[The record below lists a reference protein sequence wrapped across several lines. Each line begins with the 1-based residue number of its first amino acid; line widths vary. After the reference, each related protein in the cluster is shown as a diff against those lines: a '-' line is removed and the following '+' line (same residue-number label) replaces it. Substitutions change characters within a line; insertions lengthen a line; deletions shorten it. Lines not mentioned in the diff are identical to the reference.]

1 MILATGG
8 LGMIAAH
15 TAHTARTPRRPRR
28 VTRRPP
34 PLKEHTD
41 A

>member
-15 TAHTARTPRRPRR
+15 TARTPRRPRR
-28 VTRRPP
+28 VTHRPP
-34 PLKEHTD
+34 SLKEHTD

>member
-34 PLKEHTD
+34 PLKAHTD

>member
-8 LGMIAAH
+8 LGIIAAY

-28 VTRRPP
+28 VTHRPP
-34 PLKEHTD
+34 SLKEHTD